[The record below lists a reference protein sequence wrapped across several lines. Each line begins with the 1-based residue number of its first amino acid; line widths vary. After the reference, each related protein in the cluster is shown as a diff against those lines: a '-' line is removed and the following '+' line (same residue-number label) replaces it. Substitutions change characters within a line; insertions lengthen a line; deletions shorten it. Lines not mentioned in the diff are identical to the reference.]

1 MFVIHIITRPLVS
14 IAILHAWTC
23 RLFQYAIIVVI
34 LMLGQIT
41 LLILVYG
48 IPNEVRLLIITF
60 HELQIDFYT
69 KCVTLVV
76 SFWLLLS
83 FRLYH

>member
-1 MFVIHIITRPLVS
+1 MFVMHIITRPLVS

-48 IPNEVRLLIITF
+48 IPNEVRLLIITCTL
-60 HELQIDFYT
+60 HELHIDFNT
-69 KCVTLVV
+69 NVTYDGI
-76 SFWLLLS
+76 LLA
-83 FRLYH
+83 FTQF